1 MLKFNFY
8 PYIFDSTFDSLVL
21 AYDMIFGMNIFGV
34 WKANKAKKVKKEK
47 KATTKSEGNN
57 VYQTVKIHRSLFIFN
72 LYTVW
77 SQHIWLMQRVFDNR
91 DGFR

>member
-34 WKANKAKKVKKEK
+34 RKKQIRQKKQKKANI
-47 KATTKSEGNN
+47 EGNN

-77 SQHIWLMQRVFDNR
+77 SQHIRLMQRVFDNR
-91 DGFR
+91 DGFW